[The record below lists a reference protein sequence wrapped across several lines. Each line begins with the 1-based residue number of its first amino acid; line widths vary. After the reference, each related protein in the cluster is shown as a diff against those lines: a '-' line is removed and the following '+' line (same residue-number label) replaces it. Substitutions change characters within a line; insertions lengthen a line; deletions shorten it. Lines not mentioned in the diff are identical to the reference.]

1 MAASGRWRISAAVL
15 LAAVVAGCGA
25 PPAAV
30 PPPGRSGATSTA
42 PTTSVGTERAVP
54 VYYVADTKA
63 GPRLYREFHRIVT
76 ADPASDA
83 VREMFEPAI
92 DRDYRTGWPAG
103 SSLRTPVT
111 STNGMITVDLTGVG
125 GMDPG
130 SDAAALTVQQLV
142 FTVQGALQS
151 EDPVRLLVD
160 GEPATADPI
169 RRGDAYALR
178 SPVQIDAPADGA
190 TVPSDVTVTGEAA
203 VFEATVRWEVLRDGA
218 VLRTGFTSAAE
229 GMRFSAFSFPLNLGP
244 GTYTVRVLE
253 DDPSGGEGRPPLTDD
268 RVVTVR

>member
-1 MAASGRWRISAAVL
+1 M
-15 LAAVVAGCGA
+15 
-25 PPAAV
+25 
-30 PPPGRSGATSTA
+30 
-42 PTTSVGTERAVP
+42 P
-54 VYYVADTKA
+54 VYYVAETGS

-76 ADPASDA
+76 ADAASDA
-83 VREMFEPAI
+83 VREMFEPAT

-103 SSLRTPVT
+103 TSLREPVT
-111 STNGMITVDLTGVG
+111 SANGVITVDLTGAGTVDLG
-125 GMDPG
+125 GG
-130 SDAAALTVQQLV
+130 AALPAQQLV

-160 GEPATADPI
+160 GRPATPEPI

-178 SPVQIDAPADGA
+178 SLVQIDAPADGA
-190 TVPSDVTVTGEAA
+190 TVPSAFTVTGEAA
-203 VFEATVRWEVLRDGA
+203 VFEATVHWEVLRDGA

-253 DDPSGGEGRPPLTDD
+253 DDPSGGEGRAPLTDD